1 MKTSLTILCLMT
13 TGFLFAQS
21 LSKRIDQSVNQ
32 DQQSLFN
39 IYRKLHA
46 NPELSRQ
53 EINTAAFLKHEI
65 KSLGFDIVDSLGYH
79 SFAGVLK
86 NGNGPVIYYR
96 TDMDGLP
103 VLEKTRLE
111 FASSIKAIYNRD
123 SVSVMHACG
132 HDIHMST
139 WIGIAQTLTRMRS
152 LWKGT
157 LVLLAQSAEETG
169 QGAFQILSSKNYQDL
184 PKPTIQLAM
193 HDHAELDAGSVGFC
207 DGYAMASVDLLNIKF
222 FGKGGHGAMPSQ
234 AIDPILLSAQYIQAI
249 QSIISRNLNPNDP
262 AVITVGSIHGGTVGN
277 IIPDEVEIKLTI
289 RTFRPETRA
298 YIFERLKTI
307 ANHLAL
313 SAGLHENKLPAFTE
327 LIQNVP
333 AVYNSPSL
341 GKSIR
346 HSIEKNIPA
355 VAMSDVAP
363 VMIGEDFGVYG
374 TTNDKIP
381 SYLLWIGARSS
392 KFKNETF
399 TPSLHSPLFA
409 PDYEKTIPMAVKVFS
424 NTMIDLFNQNT
435 K

>member
-1 MKTSLTILCLMT
+1 MKTSLTILCLLT
-13 TGFLFAQS
+13 TGFLFSQS
-21 LSKRIDQSVNQ
+21 LSKRIDQSIKQ

-39 IYRKLHA
+39 IYQKLHA

-53 EINTAAFLKHEI
+53 EINTAAFLKQEI

-103 VLEKTRLE
+103 VLEKTGLE

-152 LWKGT
+152 QWKGT

-169 QGAFQILSSKNYQDL
+169 QGAFQILSSKNYQNL

-193 HDHAELDAGSVGFC
+193 HDNAELEAGSVGFC

-277 IIPDEVEIKLTI
+277 IIPEEVEIKLTI
-289 RTFRPETRA
+289 RTFRSETRT
-298 YIFERLKTI
+298 YVFNRLKTI

-313 SAGLHENKLPAFTE
+313 SAGLPENKMPAFTE

-333 AVYNSPSL
+333 AVYNNPSL

-346 HSIEKNIPA
+346 QSIENNIPEIA
-355 VAMSDVAP
+355 LSDVEP

-374 TTNDKIP
+374 TTNEKIP
-381 SYLLWIGARSS
+381 SYLLWIGARAS
-392 KFKNETF
+392 KFKNETSP
-399 TPSLHSPLFA
+399 PSLHSPLFA
-409 PDYEKTIPMAVKVFS
+409 PDYEKTIPMAVKVFTS
-424 NTMIDLFNQNT
+424 TMIDLFNQNT